1 MAGRR
6 PLLSFGKIFHKTTTA
21 SIVQSCTTLDLSDR
35 LCLVH
40 TLYLPLLIY
49 CTVFGRSV
57 VQPGMQALLIGTVMY
72 FVRQAS
78 RLRLLQSVYWHI
90 GKKCIV
96 AWQARPLVGFACF
109 SLPAR
114 DQLTTAHRGTPMPN
128 PRRYA
133 LSFQR
138 CKFIDQQDRHK
149 ESKSSPDG

>member
-57 VQPGMQALLIGTVMY
+57 VQPGMQALLIGTAMY
-72 FVRQAS
+72 FVKQAS

-90 GKKCIV
+90 GKKVYCSL
-96 AWQARPLVGFACF
+96 AGATTGWLCLLFTTCPGPTHNRP
-109 SLPAR
+109 
-114 DQLTTAHRGTPMPN
+114 
-128 PRRYA
+128 PRHTNA
-133 LSFQR
+133 QSKKICSFFPEMQ
-138 CKFIDQQDRHK
+138 IY
-149 ESKSSPDG
+149 